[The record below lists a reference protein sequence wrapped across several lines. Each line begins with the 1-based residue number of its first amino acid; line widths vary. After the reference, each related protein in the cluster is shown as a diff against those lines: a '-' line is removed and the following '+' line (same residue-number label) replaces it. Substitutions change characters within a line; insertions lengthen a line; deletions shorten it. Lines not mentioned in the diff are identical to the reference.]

1 MVINSKTT
9 HLLVALS
16 QKMYDTP
23 FSVPFQGVYEP
34 MTPDEV
40 MQRYNLIVDGEFS
53 DGKRAKHITKE
64 SVIADKVAQ
73 DTVVL
78 RNQLASLEGKYWDVA
93 TRLATAENEIGP
105 LKSELAGSLLR
116 FQTLQRELQTALD
129 KTEHKTAAQS
139 ASDLSGRELISEFGA
154 RIRRRLFT

>member
-1 MVINSKTT
+1 
-9 HLLVALS
+9 
-16 QKMYDTP
+16 
-23 FSVPFQGVYEP
+23 
-34 MTPDEV
+34 
-40 MQRYNLIVDGEFS
+40 
-53 DGKRAKHITKE
+53 
-64 SVIADKVAQ
+64 
-73 DTVVL
+73 
-78 RNQLASLEGKYWDVA
+78 LEGKYWDVA